1 MKELIA
7 IQKELKA
14 PKGQMNKFG
23 NYKYRSCEDI
33 LEAVKPLLAKHNAII
48 LITDEVKELSG
59 KLSQIIEE
67 KDVSTTL
74 ESSYMYLESTVV
86 FQVGENA
93 ISVKAQAGINP
104 NRKGMDIAQSFGSS
118 SSYARK
124 YALAGLLLLD
134 DTKDA
139 DSKDN
144 TEENKPASKK
154 DLEDAKQTLREA
166 HEMGSLKDAY
176 HELPSALKTQLRDFA
191 NDLRAS

>member
-33 LEAVKPLLAKHNAII
+33 LEAVKPLLAKHNATI
-48 LITDEVKELSG
+48 LITDEVKSVNE
-59 KLSQIIEE
+59 
-67 KDVSTTL
+67 
-74 ESSYMYLESTVV
+74 YMYIEAIVV
-86 FQVGENA
+86 FAVGKESL
-93 ISVKAQAGINP
+93 SVKAQAGINP

-144 TEENKPASKK
+144 TEENKPASK
-154 DLEDAKQTLREA
+154 DDIEDAKQTLREA

>member
-33 LEAVKPLLAKHNAII
+33 LEAVKPLLAKHNALL
-48 LITDEVKELSG
+48 LITDEVKSVG
-59 KLSQIIEE
+59 DNIYIEA
-67 KDVSTTL
+67 TA
-74 ESSYMYLESTVV
+74 V

-104 NRKGMDIAQSFGSS
+104 NRKGMDIAQSYGAS

-124 YALAGLLLLD
+124 YACCGIFLLD

-144 TEENKPASKK
+144 TEENKPASKE
-154 DLEDAKQTLREA
+154 DFEDAKQTLREA
-166 HEMGSLKDAY
+166 HEMGSLKQAY

>member
-1 MKELIA
+1 MKKENNYLIA
-7 IQKELKA
+7 IQSELKA
-14 PKGQMNKFG
+14 PKNQYNSFG
-23 NYKYRSCEDI
+23 KYKYRSAEDI
-33 LEAVKPLLAKHNAII
+33 LEAVKPLLAKHNATI
-48 LITDEVKELSG
+48 LITDEVKSVNEH
-59 KLSQIIEE
+59 IYIEA
-67 KDVSTTL
+67 
-74 ESSYMYLESTVV
+74 TVV

-104 NRKGMDIAQSFGSS
+104 NRKGMDVSQSYGSS
-118 SSYARK
+118 SSYAKK
-124 YALAGLLLLD
+124 YALGNLLLLD

-144 TEENKPASKK
+144 TEENKPSTEKELK
-154 DLEDAKQTLREA
+154 DAKQTLREA

>member
-67 KDVSTTL
+67 KDVTTTL

-104 NRKGMDIAQSFGSS
+104 NRKGMDIA
-118 SSYARK
+118 
-124 YALAGLLLLD
+124 
-134 DTKDA
+134 
-139 DSKDN
+139 
-144 TEENKPASKK
+144 P
-154 DLEDAKQTLREA
+154 
-166 HEMGSLKDAY
+166 
-176 HELPSALKTQLRDFA
+176 ELWQFI
-191 NDLRAS
+191 

>member
-33 LEAVKPLLAKHNAII
+33 LEAVKPLLAKHNALL
-48 LITDEVKELSG
+48 LITDEVKSVG
-59 KLSQIIEE
+59 DNIYIEA
-67 KDVSTTL
+67 TA
-74 ESSYMYLESTVV
+74 V

-104 NRKGMDIAQSFGSS
+104 NRKGMDIAQSYGAS

-124 YALAGLLLLD
+124 YACCGIFLLD

-144 TEENKPASKK
+144 TEENKPASKE
-154 DLEDAKQTLREA
+154 DLEDAKQTLKEA
-166 HEMGSLKDAY
+166 HKMGSLKDAY
-176 HELPSALKTQLRDFA
+176 HELPSALQTQLRDFA